1 MLLYFTR
8 FDVEDHSWCNYDS
21 VELFDGPTSS
31 SASLSKSCGGSL
43 PSPVYSSS
51 RYMVMQFKSDSF
63 VTENGF
69 VAHYRELND
78 SSGAFIKQWTVQ
90 PL

>member
-1 MLLYFTR
+1 
-8 FDVEDHSWCNYDS
+8 
-21 VELFDGPTSS
+21 
-31 SASLSKSCGGSL
+31 
-43 PSPVYSSS
+43 
-51 RYMVMQFKSDSF
+51 MVMQFKSDSF
-63 VTENGF
+63 VTEKGF